1 MSDVARILIVDD
13 DAFSRELFEAALED
27 KYRLLQAENG
37 RDALMIA
44 AGEGPDLILLDVELP
59 DIDGYEVCRQ
69 LRQRAVG
76 GEVPVIFVSGRDR
89 IEDRLQGYEA
99 GGDDYVVK
107 PFDREELLAKIAR
120 LLRSAAERK
129 HLDAFAQSASQ
140 TAITAMTSVSEMGA
154 LLQALQSFAAC
165 ADHLALADAVL
176 AGLGLYG
183 LKGIAQVRGA
193 AGVASRGA
201 HGAANPLESA
211 AISHMAGME
220 RIVQFKNRLAMNHP
234 HVTLMVQGMPVDD
247 PDRRDRLR
255 DQLAALA
262 ESAEGRAAA
271 IDAAL
276 AAQQRK
282 AAVGRVADRL
292 IATLADVDAAQRRS
306 RTATQLAVEDF
317 NSRLRRARGPLALS
331 DAQENMIAGIAAAA
345 LDRVI
350 EARSAEID
358 LQDRLSSII
367 GELKGIAAT
376 DAEPGRLPP

>member
-1 MSDVARILIVDD
+1 MSDDAKILIVED
-13 DAFSRELFEAALED
+13 DAFNRDLFEAALED

-44 AGEGPDLILLDVELP
+44 AAECPDLILLDVELP
-59 DIDGYEVCRQ
+59 DVDGYEVARQ

-107 PFDREELLAKIAR
+107 PFEREELLAKIGR

-129 HLDAFAQSASQ
+129 NLDAFAQSASQ
-140 TAITAMTSVSEMGA
+140 TAITAMTSMSEMGA
-154 LLQALQSFAAC
+154 LLQALQSFGAC
-165 ADHLALADAVL
+165 ADHTALADAML

-193 AGVASRGA
+193 DGATSRNARGV
-201 HGAANPLESA
+201 ANPLESA
-211 AISHMAGME
+211 AVSHMAGME
-220 RIVQFKNRLAMNHP
+220 RIVQFRNRLAVNYP
-234 HVTLMVQGMPVDD
+234 HVTLMVQDMPVDD
-247 PDRRDRLR
+247 PDRCGRLR
-255 DQLAALA
+255 DHLAVLA
-262 ESAEGRAAA
+262 ESAEGRATA

-282 AAVGRVADRL
+282 AALGRIADRL
-292 IATLADVDAAQRRS
+292 IATLADIDTAQRQS

-317 NSRLRRARGPLALS
+317 NSRLLRAFGSLALS
-331 DAQENMIAGIAAAA
+331 EGQENMVAGIAAAA
-345 LDRVI
+345 LDRVV
-350 EARSAEID
+350 EAQSSEID

-367 GELKGIAAT
+367 GELKDIAA
-376 DAEPGRLPP
+376 AEAVPGR